1 MNKQIKLIAIKKLK
15 IDKKKYN
22 AQFEIIKPNG
32 KISIKNIK
40 FGAKGM
46 SDYTLH
52 KDKERRNRYIMRHT
66 KDLRTNDPS
75 RAGYLSMYI
84 LWNKPSF
91 KSSLDDYKRRLNVY
105 NRTGNFPITISG
117 SSLKNNFG
125 TTLTDEVVRNTYLD
139 KLPPDIQEQLN
150 KQVSDFNKKY
160 ISGTQERFKL
170 RKLLRYKTKQL
181 YRLSSSDGD
190 DPSAYTYD
198 WDPRDYETV
207 DWLNM
212 AVYILNKNDLKRP
225 EWNDFVASLIVSYCE
240 GSERDNNYYENAVEN
255 LQYSIFYLKVLIN
268 KLDINPRLK
277 FGEDI
282 CSDKVFKLF
291 DIDVN

>member
-1 MNKQIKLIAIKKLK
+1 MKNIIKLISIKPLK
-15 IDKKKYN
+15 IGKKKYN

-32 KISIKNIK
+32 KISRKNIK

-46 SDYTLH
+46 SDYTIH
-52 KDKERRNRYIMRHT
+52 KDKERRNRYITRHA

-84 LWNKPSF
+84 LWNKRSF
-91 KSSLDDYKRRLNVY
+91 KSSLNDYKRRLNSY
-105 NRTGNFPITISG
+105 NRTGNFPIAISK

-125 TTLTDEVVRNTYLD
+125 TILTDKIILNTYLD
-139 KLPPDIQEQLN
+139 KLPQDIQEQIN

-160 ISGTQERFKL
+160 INKSQERFKL
-170 RKLLRYKTKQL
+170 RKLLRYKTAML
-181 YRLSSSDGD
+181 YRLSSGEGD
-190 DPSAYTYD
+190 DPSAYTYE

-212 AVYILNKNDLKRP
+212 AVYILNKNDLKKR

-240 GSERDNNYYENAVEN
+240 ESDRDNNYYENAVEN

-268 KLDINPRLK
+268 KLDIHPRLK
-277 FGEDI
+277 LGEDI
-282 CSDKVFKLF
+282 CSNKVFKLF
-291 DIDVN
+291 NIDVN